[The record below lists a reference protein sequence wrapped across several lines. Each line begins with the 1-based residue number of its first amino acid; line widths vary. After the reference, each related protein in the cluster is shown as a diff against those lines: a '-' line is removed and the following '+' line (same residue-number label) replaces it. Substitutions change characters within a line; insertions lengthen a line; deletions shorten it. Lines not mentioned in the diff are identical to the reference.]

1 MYVVND
7 KSDADEI
14 VDVNKKQ
21 WDSFV
26 AMEIEKQLKI
36 TPFIAGLQF
45 TAADIMIGWS
55 LWIANTLGWTE
66 KYPNMV
72 AYLKRLSSRSAFK
85 KAFGL

>member
-14 VDVNKKQ
+14 VDVNRKQ

-26 AMEIEKQLKI
+26 AFEIEKQLKI
-36 TPFIAGLQF
+36 TPYITGNQL
-45 TAADIMIGWS
+45 TGADIMLGWS

-66 KYPNMV
+66 KYPNML
-72 AYLKRLSSRSAFK
+72 AYLKRLSNRSAFK
-85 KAFGL
+85 KAFCL